1 MCTACDPARHLDGAA
16 ADACRCGAPETL
28 RTLARIEADLS
39 RREMLGGAEAL
50 LAMFAGF
57 GLAAPADAR
66 TGPATQ
72 PLLLTNLRLFDGR
85 EPRLRDDVDVLVE
98 GRRIAALPPRAQG
111 PADAEWIDCAGRTL
125 MPGLIDA
132 HWHATLAAAPELT
145 VFTDDFAYVH
155 LLAAREA
162 GATLERG
169 FTTVRD
175 TGGPAFALKRAIDAG
190 VVAGPRLFPSGA
202 MVSQTSGHG
211 DFRFPNQLPR
221 VAGEPLDHVQ
231 QVGISALAD
240 GVDAVL
246 VRVREQ
252 LMKGASQIKMM
263 AGGGVSSLFDPI
275 DSIQYLEEELAAGV
289 RAAADWG
296 TYVCVH
302 VYIPGGMRR
311 ALRAGVRCIEH
322 GQLTDEE
329 TVRMMA
335 GEGVWW
341 SLQPFLA
348 DEDANPKPDP
358 AQRAQQER
366 IAAGT
371 PQAYEWAQKHGVRTA
386 FGTDILLNPKGPA
399 AQGRQLAKLARF
411 MDPLAALKT
420 ATGDAGELLALSGE
434 RAPYDGPLGVVAPGA
449 LADLLVVDG
458 ELETDLSALADPA
471 TTLRLIMK
479 DGRIAK
485 RAF

>member
-1 MCTACDPARHLDGAA
+1 
-16 ADACRCGAPETL
+16 
-28 RTLARIEADLS
+28 
-39 RREMLGGAEAL
+39 
-50 LAMFAGF
+50 
-57 GLAAPADAR
+57 
-66 TGPATQ
+66 
-72 PLLLTNLRLFDGR
+72 
-85 EPRLRDDVDVLVE
+85 
-98 GRRIAALPPRAQG
+98 
-111 PADAEWIDCAGRTL
+111 
-125 MPGLIDA
+125 
-132 HWHATLAAAPELT
+132 
-145 VFTDDFAYVH
+145 
-155 LLAAREA
+155 
-162 GATLERG
+162 
-169 FTTVRD
+169 
-175 TGGPAFALKRAIDAG
+175 
-190 VVAGPRLFPSGA
+190 
-202 MVSQTSGHG
+202 
-211 DFRFPNQLPR
+211 
-221 VAGEPLDHVQ
+221 
-231 QVGISALAD
+231 
-240 GVDAVL
+240 
-246 VRVREQ
+246 
-252 LMKGASQIKMM
+252 MM

-275 DSIQYLEEELAAGV
+275 DSIQYLEEELVAGV

-302 VYIPGGMRR
+302 VYVPGGMRR
-311 ALRAGVRCIEH
+311 AIRAGVRCIEH

>member
-1 MCTACDPARHLDGAA
+1 
-16 ADACRCGAPETL
+16 
-28 RTLARIEADLS
+28 
-39 RREMLGGAEAL
+39 
-50 LAMFAGF
+50 
-57 GLAAPADAR
+57 
-66 TGPATQ
+66 
-72 PLLLTNLRLFDGR
+72 
-85 EPRLRDDVDVLVE
+85 
-98 GRRIAALPPRAQG
+98 
-111 PADAEWIDCAGRTL
+111 
-125 MPGLIDA
+125 
-132 HWHATLAAAPELT
+132 
-145 VFTDDFAYVH
+145 
-155 LLAAREA
+155 
-162 GATLERG
+162 
-169 FTTVRD
+169 
-175 TGGPAFALKRAIDAG
+175 LKRAIDAG

-246 VRVREQ
+246 LRVREQ

-263 AGGGVSSLFDPI
+263 AGGGVSSLYDPI

-302 VYIPGGMRR
+302 VYVPGGMRR
-311 ALRAGVRCIEH
+311 AIRAGVRCIEH